1 MRHRTISLRQMYLS
15 NVSQR
20 PVEMTRG
27 TCAGRSPRASASA
40 CKASEASALF
50 PYASRRVVAGTTAT
64 GAMLVAMEVGNAG
77 TLEPLHTVPV
87 SEATPAF
94 AAWTEAEI

>member
-27 TCAGRSPRASASA
+27 HVPVALRARQRAHAGRAKRVRF
-40 CKASEASALF
+40 F

-64 GAMLVAMEVGNAG
+64 GAMLVAMKVGNAG

>member
-15 NVSQR
+15 NVSLAPGRDDKRDMRRSLSARVSARMQGER
-20 PVEMTRG
+20 SE
-27 TCAGRSPRASASA
+27 CAP
-40 CKASEASALF
+40 

-94 AAWTEAEI
+94 ATWTEAEI